1 MIRETTKTWTCPAGD
16 TWKLCNDILSQ
27 AHCLIGGTT
36 GSGKSTLLH
45 SIMYSALIHSPAR
58 VQFILVDLKKGVELR
73 RYKDLPHV
81 ISFASTPEEAVHSIR
96 VAEEIMEH
104 RYSELLKTDKNVYE
118 GNEIY
123 LIIDELADL
132 MQTAKAKVLGPL
144 SRIMRLG
151 RAARVHV
158 IGATQSPSRSHGGGL
173 PTELQ
178 VNTTSSLALRC
189 RSAIESRQVIGQKG
203 AENLPEHGRGIYW
216 SPAGSVPVVIPQ
228 TGEKEL
234 KARIDYWKQAKPQ
247 VERKGGLFRCL
258 AS

>member
-104 RYSELLKTDKNVYE
+104 RYSELLKTDRSMYE

-132 MQTAKAKVLGPL
+132 MQTAKAKVLEPL

-173 PTELQ
+173 PAELQ
-178 VNTTSSLALRC
+178 VNTTSALALHC
-189 RSAIESRQVIGQKG
+189 RSAIESRQACGTSG
-203 AENLPEHGRGIYW
+203 AELLPEHGQGIYW
-216 SPAGSVPVVIPQ
+216 RAGGTDKVAIPM
-228 TGEKEL
+228 TDEHEL
-234 KARIDYWKQAKPQ
+234 NERINYWKAARPQ
-247 VERKGGLFRCL
+247 RREQ
-258 AS
+258 